1 MDFRIYLCHD
11 IIVCME
17 AEKNQRNTVYAEDT
31 LLSSFRNLTSVVYYQ
46 YCPTSQRTFDRVK
59 NVIFGH

>member
-1 MDFRIYLCHD
+1 
-11 IIVCME
+11 ME